1 MWEQEKLEIGDV
13 VPGFLILESG
23 SVLAP
28 LTPRK
33 REWQPFGDE
42 GESGNGGGAR
52 GAQPSY
58 TQCSF
63 KRRRCPPRL

>member
-1 MWEQEKLEIGDV
+1 MCEQEKLEIGDI

-33 REWQPFGDE
+33 REWQQSGDE
-42 GESGNGGGAR
+42 GEGGNGGGAR
-52 GAQPSY
+52 GV
-58 TQCSF
+58 
-63 KRRRCPPRL
+63 